1 MHVKVINLCLH
12 ANTRV
17 IKVGLRAYAIR
28 RAILMIPVL
37 IGVTLLVF
45 TITQFFDPV
54 ARASLYVDIT
64 KVRNMTAV
72 IEKYGLNDPIYVQYF
87 RWLSEVSQGNLG
99 YSREQR
105 MYVLPSLLKKFP
117 VTAEIVLYSVPVT
130 IFLGIYLGVKSAV
143 HRNKAI
149 DHMTRVVAII
159 GWSLPTFWSAII
171 LLSVFYGGFG
181 VFPPERL
188 SRQADSFI
196 RAGIRLGT
204 YHSYTGLN
212 TIDGLVNGQPWI
224 IWDALQHLVL
234 PVTNLIIVQ
243 IALIIR
249 VMRSSMLEA
258 LNKGYMVTARA
269 KGLSQSEV
277 INKHARRNALIPVVT
292 LSGLLLAG
300 MLTGMVITETVFHI
314 PGLGR
319 AAANAAL
326 HLDIPFVLGFSLLTG
341 IIFVIANLIVDIAYA
356 YVDPRIRL
364 G

>member
-1 MHVKVINLCLH
+1 M
-12 ANTRV
+12 
-17 IKVGLRAYAIR
+17 GLRAYIIR
-28 RAILMIPVL
+28 RAILMIPIL
-37 IGVTLLVF
+37 IGVTLLIF
-45 TITQFFDPV
+45 AITQFFSPV

-72 IEKYGLNDPIYVQYF
+72 IEKYGLNDPVYIQYF
-87 RWLSEVSQGNLG
+87 HWISEVLHGNLG
-99 YSREQR
+99 YSQEQH
-105 MYVLPSLLKKFP
+105 MFVLPSLIKKFP
-117 VTAEIVLYSVPVT
+117 ASAEIALCSAPIT
-130 IFLGIYLGVKSAV
+130 ILLGIYLGVKSAV
-143 HRNKAI
+143 HRDKAI
-149 DHMTRVVAII
+149 DHLTRVVAII

-181 VFPPERL
+181 IFPPGRL
-188 SRQADSFI
+188 GREADKFI

-204 YHSYTGLN
+204 YHYYTGFN
-212 TIDGLVNGQPWI
+212 TIDGLLNGQPWI
-224 IWDALQHLVL
+224 VWDAIQHLLL
-234 PVTNLIIVQ
+234 PAINLTIVQ

-269 KGLSQSEV
+269 KGLSQREV
-277 INKHARRNALIPVVT
+277 INKHARRNALIPIVT
-292 LSGLLLAG
+292 ISGFLFAG
-300 MLTGMVITETVFHI
+300 MITGMVITETVFLV

-341 IIFVIANLIVDIAYA
+341 IVFVVANLIVDVAYA
-356 YVDPRIRL
+356 YVDPRIKL